1 MQKSIK
7 TSYIL
12 TICPANA
19 MISIVLGTLNDNTV
33 TFRRVMPY
41 EAQLFYALFRVIVH
55 RFSHRDSG
63 NMQRSSLQDGK

>member
-7 TSYIL
+7 MPYIL

-33 TFRRVMPY
+33 TFRRAMPY
-41 EAQLFYALFRVIVH
+41 EAQLFYVLFRVIMH
-55 RFSHRDSG
+55 RFNHRDSG
-63 NMQRSSLQDGK
+63 SMQRSPLQDGK